1 MSLLLTVFSDTHG
14 DTDKAAAVVRRMR
27 PDIILHLGDCVRDAE
42 ILRQQF
48 PDIELHAVRGNND
61 FAALAPLNDFFPVGG
76 KKLFLTHGH
85 GYGVKHGLSRLIRA
99 AAEAGAD
106 IALFGHTHK
115 PFCREEEGLLL
126 LNPGACWGLPY
137 ASWARLEIT
146 DGRADCRIIEI
157 K

>member
-1 MSLLLTVFSDTHG
+1 MSLLLTIFSDTHG
-14 DTDKAAAVVRRMR
+14 DTEKAAVVVRRVR
-27 PDIILHLGDCVRDAE
+27 PDIIVHLGDCVRDAE
-42 ILRQQF
+42 ALRQKF

-61 FAALAPLNDFFPVGG
+61 FAARAPLTDFFPAGG

-85 GYGVKHGLSRLIRA
+85 GPGVKHGLKKFTDA
-99 AAEAGAD
+99 ATEAGAD
-106 IALFGHTHK
+106 IALFGHTHV
-115 PFCREEEGLLL
+115 PLCREEGGLLL

-137 ASWARLEIT
+137 ATWARLEIT